1 MSWKSALYCF
11 LLMYSIISSYNSDVI
26 LTFLSRGLSLS
37 LIPRP
42 PDLGVNSCFLQSF
55 LPATHK
61 LVHCDLATMCH
72 RRIAHKVG
80 IDTLIVNSATVW
92 HWHNM
97 KNNNRILNEIF
108 KRIGEREKMEKR
120 IEETE
125 LNLSVQKEIETEKTK
140 REREITWILNG
151 GKYPVW
157 AAALRK
163 KAKNSDNLHSV
174 PVILRKPMLRV

>member
-11 LLMYSIISSYNSDVI
+11 LLMNSIISSYNSDVI

-61 LVHCDLATMCH
+61 LVHCDIATMWH
-72 RRIAHKVG
+72 ISIAHKNC
-80 IDTLIVNSATVW
+80 IHTLIANSDTVSQW
-92 HWHNM
+92 HDM
-97 KNNNRILNEIF
+97 KNNNRILNGIG
-108 KRIGEREKMEKR
+108 KTIGEREKMEKR
-120 IEETE
+120 IETE
-125 LNLSVQKEIETEKTK
+125 LNLSVQKEIETEKKTK